1 MALSGRYHQKSE
13 SLRKA
18 REDLAIQKSKDA
30 LSSFLQTEQFKYYA
44 NSFENP
50 DSVVHKI
57 VETTVKTTLD
67 PVVQFQ
73 DTLIAQGFKKAQI
86 RRLVHQL
93 YTTYISGGVD
103 EEKNFEDM
111 IRPVSEFV
119 SIHQELYNTF
129 SVDML
134 K

>member
-1 MALSGRYHQKSE
+1 MSLSGRYHTRSE

-18 REDLAIQKSKDA
+18 REDLAIQRSKEA
-30 LSSFLQTEQFKYYA
+30 LSTFLQTEQFKFYA
-44 NSFENP
+44 ESFENP
-50 DSVVHKI
+50 DSIVDKI
-57 VETTVKTTLD
+57 VETSVKTTLD
-67 PVVQFQ
+67 PVVQFM

-93 YTTYISGGVD
+93 YTTYLSGGVD
-103 EEKNFEDM
+103 EEKNYEDM
-111 IRPVSEFV
+111 IRPVAEFV
-119 SIHQELYNTF
+119 NVHQELYNTF